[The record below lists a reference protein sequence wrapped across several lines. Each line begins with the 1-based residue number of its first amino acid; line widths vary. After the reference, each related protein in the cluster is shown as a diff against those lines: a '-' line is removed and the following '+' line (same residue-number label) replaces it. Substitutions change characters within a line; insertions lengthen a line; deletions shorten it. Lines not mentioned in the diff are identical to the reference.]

1 MLQYRCIGCGA
12 QYSMADLLHMKRDGR
27 GLYTCL
33 SLWCGRAV
41 LPEGG
46 RPRPSKQN
54 LVRDR
59 YAGAGSSPGLFV
71 AAPVKGNERKG
82 GSAG

>member
-1 MLQYRCIGCGA
+1 
-12 QYSMADLLHMKRDGR
+12 MADLLHMERDGR
-27 GLYTCL
+27 GFFVCA
-33 SLWCGRAV
+33 SLCCGRAV

-59 YAGAGSSPGLFV
+59 YVGAGSSPGLFV
-71 AAPVKGNERKG
+71 TAPLREIKGKEVVRAKITNQ
-82 GSAG
+82 